1 MLENTLTLEV
11 TTTAGLQF
19 DWLVFNQISS
29 KSVVNFKIA
38 KLPNPNDWNW
48 RPDIQHRLFKDRYR
62 TTHQIILLERL
73 FRRQGFLQFCDRGGA
88 ARGQQFLIVDD
99 AG

>member
-1 MLENTLTLEV
+1 MTVFHLLENTLTLEV

-48 RPDIQHRLFKDRYR
+48 RP
-62 TTHQIILLERL
+62 
-73 FRRQGFLQFCDRGGA
+73 
-88 ARGQQFLIVDD
+88 VDD
-99 AG
+99 VIKLFLEEIWKF